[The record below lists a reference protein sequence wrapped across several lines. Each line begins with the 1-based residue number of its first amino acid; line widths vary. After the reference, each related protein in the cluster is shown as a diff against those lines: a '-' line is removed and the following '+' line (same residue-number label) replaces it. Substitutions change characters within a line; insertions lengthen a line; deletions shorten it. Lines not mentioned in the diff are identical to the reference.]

1 MKKIRNIFFDLD
13 NTLWDFQTNSREV
26 LKDLFHEYNLE
37 SRCKTTAENFI
48 LTYEQVNAVL
58 WEKLRKKEITKEQLR
73 SNRFYNSMQQFD
85 HDDYEMG
92 YRMEEDYVKRSPFK
106 KNLIPGAF
114 ETLEKLF
121 TNYDLHIITNG
132 FKEVQYTKMEN
143 CGIKKFFKQ
152 VIISEEIGFSKPD
165 PKIFELAMHKAN
177 TNSAESLMIGDD
189 LEIDVHGAR
198 NAGMHALH
206 LNTNSTNEKKELIF
220 EINKLPELI
229 SYLNG

>member
-121 TNYDLHIITNG
+121 TNYD
-132 FKEVQYTKMEN
+132 Q
-143 CGIKKFFKQ
+143 
-152 VIISEEIGFSKPD
+152 IGR
-165 PKIFELAMHKAN
+165 AH
-177 TNSAESLMIGDD
+177 
-189 LEIDVHGAR
+189 V
-198 NAGMHALH
+198 
-206 LNTNSTNEKKELIF
+206 
-220 EINKLPELI
+220 
-229 SYLNG
+229 